1 MATDSQDSAAATT
14 AAHWDRTAGSTF
26 PSGPTPRWDK
36 FERALRWFS
45 VVVVFGIVILALF
58 GFAGLATSRAD
69 TAGGDMTVRVDYAT
83 VSRPGL
89 ATPLTIT
96 IESTTGRL
104 PDELTVE
111 IPRAYFSMFDENGLD
126 PAPDAVTSDGE
137 TEIWSFEP
145 GDVSTLSID
154 FDARLQP
161 NMHYGRDGW
170 VIVRDGET
178 DTDPG
183 VRVDFHTRVMP

>member
-1 MATDSQDSAAATT
+1 MATDTDDSATT
-14 AAHWDRTAGSTF
+14 ALNSDRPPGSTF
-26 PSGPTPRWDK
+26 PVGPTRQWDR
-36 FERALRWFS
+36 FERALRSFS

-58 GFAGLATSRAD
+58 GFAGLATSSAD
-69 TAGGDMTVRVDYAT
+69 ATAGDLTVRVDYAT

-89 ATPLTIT
+89 ATPLSIT
-96 IESTTGRL
+96 IESTTGQL
-104 PDELTVE
+104 PEELTVE
-111 IPRAYFSMFDENGLD
+111 IPRAYLSMFDENGLD
-126 PAPDAVTSDGE
+126 PSPEAITSDGE
-137 TEIWSFEP
+137 TEIWTFQP
-145 GDVSTLSID
+145 GDVATLSID

-170 VIVRDGET
+170 VIVRGDGA

>member
-1 MATDSQDSAAATT
+1 MATDTDDSAAATT
-14 AAHWDRTAGSTF
+14 AARRDRTGGSTF

-36 FERALRWFS
+36 FERLLRLFS
-45 VVVVFGIVILALF
+45 VVVVFGIVILALL
-58 GFAGLATSRAD
+58 GYAGLATSRAD
-69 TAGGDMTVRVDYAT
+69 TTDGDLTVQVDYAT

-96 IESTTGRL
+96 IDSTAGRL

-111 IPRAYFSMFDENGLD
+111 MPRAYLAMFDENGLD
-126 PAPDAVTSDGE
+126 PSPDAVTSDGE
-137 TEIWSFEP
+137 TEIWTFEP

-170 VIVRDGET
+170 VIVRDGDA

>member
-1 MATDSQDSAAATT
+1 MSMDTDESAAAPT
-14 AAHWDRTAGSTF
+14 ARRGRTVGSTF

-36 FERALRWFS
+36 FERLLRSFS
-45 VVVVFGIVILALF
+45 VVVVFGIVILAVL

-69 TAGGDMTVRVDYAT
+69 TTDGDLTVRVDYAT

-96 IESTTGRL
+96 IESAAGQL
-104 PDELTVE
+104 PGELTVE
-111 IPRAYFSMFDENGLD
+111 IPRAYLSMFDENGLD
-126 PAPDAVTSDGE
+126 PSPDAVTSDGE
-137 TEIWSFEP
+137 TEIWTFQP

-170 VIVRDGET
+170 VVVRSGDA
-178 DTDPG
+178 DADPG